1 MNCFRVDKKE
11 NRLLDFSY
19 SNNVRHAKE
28 CIALQKL
35 SVALR
40 LKVEILLRKG
50 YGLDDRYN
58 CLCYITNRHY
68 TISYCGHY
76 GILVWIYLNYPP
88 LWLNEEWKYVIC
100 KQIRWKYLPKITL

>member
-1 MNCFRVDKKE
+1 MFSKVIDLCNHFLKCILNPKMNCFRVDKKE
-11 NRLLDFSY
+11 NRLLDFFY
-19 SNNVRHAKE
+19 SNSVRHAKE

-40 LKVEILLRKG
+40 LKAEILVRKG

-58 CLCYITNRHY
+58 SLCYITNRHY

-76 GILVWIYLNYPP
+76 GILV
-88 LWLNEEWKYVIC
+88 
-100 KQIRWKYLPKITL
+100 